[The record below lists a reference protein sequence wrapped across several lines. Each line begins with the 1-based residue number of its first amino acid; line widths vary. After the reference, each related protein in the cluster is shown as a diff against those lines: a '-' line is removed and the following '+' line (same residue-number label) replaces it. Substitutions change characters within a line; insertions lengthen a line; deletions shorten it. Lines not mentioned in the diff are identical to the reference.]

1 MKNEDV
7 LKKSSFL
14 RIFFCFEGFDGFDG
28 FDKICLMENGSSSF
42 VFQVMRILKRP
53 RLVNLHHARHGHEFC
68 ILMKRRGRV
77 FRVRSKPSKQPLG
90 LVARGVPIE
99 KVRAKRAMHWDW
111 ARGVA
116 GAWSRSHPEGA
127 PGEVQL
133 WTRPCIHGEAQLQ
146 TRPYL

>member
-90 LVARGVPIE
+90 PVNMEVPIE
-99 KVRAKRAMHWDW
+99 NVQAKPAMHSDW
-111 ARGVA
+111 GGPTLDKAVYLGF
-116 GAWSRSHPEGA
+116 
-127 PGEVQL
+127 EVSPQNNPSDWL
-133 WTRPCIHGEAQLQ
+133 HVVFQ
-146 TRPYL
+146 